1 MDDPPFC
8 TGPRRA
14 VALTMLEIIQ
24 DINKTG
30 LELQDGKASFSK
42 TPAER
47 GRASVAG
54 SVKKIVMHHRPNLVG
69 ELDTD
74 YNQGCAWLGDL
85 QVAGMGGFV
94 GFARWE
100 TRAGEAWIDEAG
112 ISKLLKISRQ
122 TVEDEVSR
130 HRY

>member
-1 MDDPPFC
+1 MEGTRKRVILDHVQQCIDHRTFGKSMDDPPFC

-94 GFARWE
+94 GSPGGDPCWR
-100 TRAGEAWIDEAG
+100 GLD
-112 ISKLLKISRQ
+112 
-122 TVEDEVSR
+122 
-130 HRY
+130 

>member
-1 MDDPPFC
+1 MEGTRKRVILDHVQQCIDHRTF
-8 TGPRRA
+8 GKS
-14 VALTMLEIIQ
+14 MEIIQ

-69 ELDTD
+69 ELDR
-74 YNQGCAWLGDL
+74 L
-85 QVAGMGGFV
+85 QPRLRVV
-94 GFARWE
+94 R
-100 TRAGEAWIDEAG
+100 
-112 ISKLLKISRQ
+112 
-122 TVEDEVSR
+122 
-130 HRY
+130 